1 MEPKPKA
8 ELTQKSK
15 DALKYINDRL
25 IEIKEKIPE
34 FYKDIPTTDERG
46 PERELILF
54 IRDKHKSP
62 WRKQTEDIEG
72 DVDEMRAI
80 ST

>member
-1 MEPKPKA
+1 M
-8 ELTQKSK
+8 TQKSK

-34 FYKDIPTTDERG
+34 FYKDIPTTPEDG
-46 PERELILF
+46 PERELIVY
-54 IRDKHKSP
+54 IKDKHHSP

-72 DVDEMRAI
+72 DVDEMRVI